1 MSSKGM
7 RIISQKTTK
16 VAAIGHKNMRI
27 ADKAQTKMTID
38 MRIISKKTT
47 KVAAI
52 GHKNM
57 RIADKAQ
64 TKMPIDILNK
74 LAKST
79 KAFIK
84 KNGIAKI
91 VTK

>member
-1 MSSKGM
+1 MVNVTGDMSSKGM

-16 VAAIGHKNMRI
+16 TAALGHKNMRI
-27 ADKAQTKMTID
+27 ADIAQI
-38 MRIISKKTT
+38 
-47 KVAAI
+47 
-52 GHKNM
+52 
-57 RIADKAQ
+57 
-64 TKMPIDILNK
+64 KMPIDIYNK